1 MPGACSEGMN
11 AIARWAGAA
20 AACALALGLG
30 GCFALRPSSGGGQT
44 EFSGPRKVDA
54 ADVAVPPGYRI
65 ERVAEGLDFPT
76 GVAFD
81 ERGRPHVVES
91 GYAYGEIWTT
101 PRLLRIEADGRA
113 VVVAQGGSNGPW
125 NGVAFHAG
133 AFFVA
138 EGGTRE
144 GGRILRIG
152 PDGRQRVLAEGLP
165 SLGDHHTNGPAIG
178 PDGFV
183 YFGQGTATNAG
194 VVGEDNAEFGWLERH
209 PEFHDVPCGAVTLTG
224 ENFRAGGRET
234 GAFSAFG
241 APTARGQVVAGA
253 LPCSG
258 AVLRVRRDGGALEL
272 VAWGFRNPFG
282 LAFAPDGTLF
292 VSDNAYD
299 ARGSRP
305 VHGAGD
311 LLWRVEAGRWYGW
324 PDYHGA
330 RRLDDGDHYDPPGAP
345 RPRPLLA
352 APPGAPPEPVAV
364 LGVHSSAN
372 GFDFARSEGFGHAG
386 DAFVALFGDMAPG
399 VGKTLAPVG
408 FSVVRVEVASGVVH
422 DFAVN
427 RGAGPASRLGGGGL
441 ERPVAVRFSPS
452 GDALY
457 VVDFGVMTTGERPS
471 PRLGTGVLWRIT
483 RASAAR

>member
-1 MPGACSEGMN
+1 MLRAMDGISKW
-11 AIARWAGAA
+11 ARAGAGL
-20 AACALALGLG
+20 ALVLGLG

-44 EFSGPRKVDA
+44 EFTGPRKVDA
-54 ADVAVPPGYRI
+54 ADVAVPAGYRV

-81 ERGRPHVVES
+81 ARGRPYVVES
-91 GYAYGEIWTT
+91 GYAYGEVWAT
-101 PRLLRIEADGRA
+101 PRLRRIEPDGRA
-113 VVVAQGGSNGPW
+113 VTVAEGGSNGPW
-125 NGVAFHAG
+125 NGVAFHDG
-133 AFFVA
+133 DFFVA
-138 EGGTRE
+138 EGGERD
-144 GGRILRIG
+144 GGRILRIS
-152 PDGRQRVLAEGLP
+152 PDGRQRVLVEGLP
-165 SLGDHHTNGPAIG
+165 SVGDHHTNGPAIG

-194 VVGEDNAEFGWLERH
+194 VVGEDNAEFGWLARH
-209 PEFHDVPCGAVTLTG
+209 PEFHDVPCHDVTLAG

-241 APTARGQVVAGA
+241 TPTARGQHVAG
-253 LPCSG
+253 LVPCNG
-258 AVLRVRRDGGALEL
+258 AVLRVRGDGTGLAL

-282 LAFAPDGTLF
+282 LAFGPDGALF
-292 VSDNAYD
+292 ATDNAYD

-311 LLWRVEAGRWYGW
+311 LLWRVAPGAWYGW

-330 RRLDDGDHYDPPGAP
+330 RRLDDGDHYDPPGSP
-345 RPRPLLA
+345 RPRPVLA
-352 APPGAPPEPVAV
+352 EAPGVPPDPVAI
-364 LGVHSSAN
+364 LAVHASAT
-372 GFDFARSEGFGHAG
+372 GFDFSRSERFGHAG

-408 FSVVRVEVASGVVH
+408 FSVVRVELDSGAVR

-427 RGAGPASRLGGGGL
+427 RGAGPASLLGGGGL
-441 ERPVAVRFSPS
+441 ERPIAARFDPS

-457 VVDFGVMTTGERPS
+457 VADFGVMTTGERPS

-483 RASAAR
+483 RAERAAR